1 MTQDGKTCQDAKW
14 KFPPEQK
21 IHKTMP
27 TFGIMNLRS
36 FDESQTK
43 ARLCGLASLKKK
55 MRHLIYRKDS
65 CYMDKYKVIL
75 VDDEEEVIDVI
86 ERKIHWDMLGFDVV
100 GSANNGV
107 KALELVEKLQ
117 PDVVITD
124 IKMPYMDGLELSRR
138 LNNDYQNIH
147 IIIFTGFDEFEYAKE
162 AVHLEIEEYMLKP
175 INALEL
181 SDCLKRVKNS
191 LDKEREEKLNVEKLA
206 NYFNASLPVLQTNLF
221 VSLIEGRVSESDYE
235 KFLAAY
241 QIDMK
246 GPLYCCAVFHT
257 SEHHVPDGMNPLLL
271 SMSVEQQIKDRIA
284 DTWKCKVFT
293 YLGNTVLIIEIASE
307 DAMAE
312 LTDACDRF
320 CRWAYRVM
328 GAVVTAGIGRV
339 CDSLLNINNS
349 YEGAREAV
357 SYRVL
362 YGTQRAINIAEIAPK
377 EQKAAVQYEDANMHE
392 LIKSI
397 YLGKRDA
404 IEGAVHDEI
413 DKLHRSAQTMNRYKL
428 TLMEMVGTFYR
439 FCANNFI
446 DFDNFS
452 GGISN
457 PYEKV
462 PEMDEVT
469 LTAWLIDTSMAIG
482 EELKNARNN
491 TSRRMVT
498 DAQNMVVDRY
508 MEPDLSLDTVCS
520 ELGVSNSYFSSV
532 FKKETGKS
540 FISYLTDYRMDH
552 AANLILETNEKSYK
566 IAEQVGYQD
575 ANYFSYVFKKRFGMS
590 PSKYR
595 TEHTGNQ

>member
-1 MTQDGKTCQDAKW
+1 
-14 KFPPEQK
+14 
-21 IHKTMP
+21 
-27 TFGIMNLRS
+27 
-36 FDESQTK
+36 
-43 ARLCGLASLKKK
+43 
-55 MRHLIYRKDS
+55 
-65 CYMDKYKVIL
+65 MDKYKVIL

-235 KFLAAY
+235 KFLVAY

-293 YLGNTVLIIEIASE
+293 YLGNTVLIIEIVSE

-320 CRWAYRVM
+320 CRWL
-328 GAVVTAGIGRV
+328 TE
-339 CDSLLNINNS
+339 SW
-349 YEGAREAV
+349 
-357 SYRVL
+357 
-362 YGTQRAINIAEIAPK
+362 AP
-377 EQKAAVQYEDANMHE
+377 
-392 LIKSI
+392 
-397 YLGKRDA
+397 
-404 IEGAVHDEI
+404 
-413 DKLHRSAQTMNRYKL
+413 
-428 TLMEMVGTFYR
+428 
-439 FCANNFI
+439 
-446 DFDNFS
+446 
-452 GGISN
+452 
-457 PYEKV
+457 
-462 PEMDEVT
+462 
-469 LTAWLIDTSMAIG
+469 W
-482 EELKNARNN
+482 
-491 TSRRMVT
+491 
-498 DAQNMVVDRY
+498 
-508 MEPDLSLDTVCS
+508 
-520 ELGVSNSYFSSV
+520 
-532 FKKETGKS
+532 
-540 FISYLTDYRMDH
+540 
-552 AANLILETNEKSYK
+552 
-566 IAEQVGYQD
+566 
-575 ANYFSYVFKKRFGMS
+575 
-590 PSKYR
+590 
-595 TEHTGNQ
+595 

>member
-1 MTQDGKTCQDAKW
+1 
-14 KFPPEQK
+14 
-21 IHKTMP
+21 
-27 TFGIMNLRS
+27 
-36 FDESQTK
+36 
-43 ARLCGLASLKKK
+43 
-55 MRHLIYRKDS
+55 
-65 CYMDKYKVIL
+65 MDKYKVIL

-107 KALELVEKLQ
+107 KALELVEKQQ

-246 GPLYCCAVFHT
+246 GPHYCCAVFHT

-293 YLGNTVLIIEIASE
+293 YLGNSVLIIEIASE

-413 DKLHRSAQTMNRYKL
+413 EKLHRSAQTMNRYKL

-595 TEHTGNQ
+595 TEHTGNK